1 MADKSITDLNVV
13 PGSID
18 DSNTWFAV
26 AQSGAAY
33 KVSGHD
39 FILALT
45 VILDGHGGIK
55 SITGPTTVG
64 LVDTYTITFA
74 DDSTTDFEVTNGKG
88 ITGIS
93 KTGTSGLVDTYTIS
107 YNDGSTSTFTVTN
120 GAKGDTGDSW
130 YVWIRY
136 SGSQPTQDSDMGTEP
151 DNWMGIYSGTS
162 STAPVHYTDY
172 DWFQIKGEKGDK
184 GDPST
189 IVSQSVTYQE
199 GTSPNVQPSGTWTT
213 TIPVVS
219 QGNYL
224 WTRTIVTFNSGN
236 PVTFFSVARM
246 GLDGTGSV
254 SSVNNQSPDANGNV
268 TVTASDIGTT
278 DSTSV
283 QSEINGVKN
292 TLTQLDD
299 GLAIQKSGDI
309 ADEALPYGTFIHLT
323 GNSDQINLPDG
334 LYQVTAING
343 INNNDSYST
352 SNLTNQASVNG
363 SLNTIVT
370 MFPKSAQ
377 LTIPNTKLSFTIS
390 FSNNDRHLIILS
402 GANAETR
409 SALFFVGCNSTGV
422 MSVQTIYLGSDFTLS
437 TAVNNQITITRSSG
451 ALAFVDFALNGKVI
465 ISYT

>member
-172 DWFQIKGEKGDK
+172 DWFQIKGEQGDK
-184 GDPST
+184 GDAAT

-236 PVTFFSVARM
+236 PVTFYSVARM
-246 GLDGTGSV
+246 GLDGSGSV

-268 TVTASDIGTT
+268 ALTADDIPTT
-278 DSTSV
+278 GGTSV
-283 QSEINGVKN
+283 EADLTAQRN
-292 TLTQLDD
+292 TLTQLKTDTFGNINLTGTNNTD
-299 GLAIQKSGDI
+299 STITA
-309 ADEALPYGTFIHLT
+309 GTFFY
-323 GNSDQINLPDG
+323 N
-334 LYQVTAING
+334 
-343 INNNDSYST
+343 
-352 SNLTNQASVNG
+352 NG
-363 SLNTIVT
+363 SLVRAKLDIQNG
-370 MFPKSAQ
+370 SA
-377 LTIPNTKLSFTIS
+377 
-390 FSNNDRHLIILS
+390 
-402 GANAETR
+402 
-409 SALFFVGCNSTGV
+409 
-422 MSVQTIYLGSDFTLS
+422 
-437 TAVNNQITITRSSG
+437 ITIGTNAKTVTAGGLNELMNTSWETDAAINITDYNSSSNQYTCPSDG
-451 ALAFVDFALNGKVI
+451 YLRIDSGDQANDALEACIGGRIYAMARCLVTNYITTNAVFVRKGLKVYVDYNI
-465 ISYT
+465 GGRGYLRFIPIHTIT

>member
-45 VILDGHGGIK
+45 IILDGHGGIK

-74 DDSTTDFEVTNGKG
+74 DDTTTTFAVENGKG

-93 KTGTSGLVDTYTIS
+93 KTGTSGLVDTYTIT

-246 GLDGTGSV
+246 GLDGSGSV

-268 TVTASDIGTT
+268 ALTADDIPTT
-278 DSTSV
+278 GGTSV
-283 QSEINGVKN
+283 EADLTAQRN
-292 TLTQLDD
+292 TLNQLGTEVGTLED
-299 GLAIQKSGDI
+299 GLVIHKTGDTADAAI
-309 ADEALPYGTFIHLT
+309 AYGTFIHLT
-323 GNSDQINLPDG
+323 GNSSPSLPDG
-334 LYQVTAING
+334 IYQVTQSGG
-343 INNNDSYST
+343 IGSGSSYTT
-352 SNLTNQASVNG
+352 SNLTRQ
-363 SLNTIVT
+363 
-370 MFPKSAQ
+370 
-377 LTIPNTKLSFTIS
+377 
-390 FSNNDRHLIILS
+390 
-402 GANAETR
+402 
-409 SALFFVGCNSTGV
+409 
-422 MSVQTIYLGSDFTLS
+422 SD
-437 TAVNNQITITRSSG
+437 ASG
-451 ALAFVDFALNGKVI
+451 ALNTLKKHTVYIQEEN
-465 ISYT
+465 ISYVNGQGNINISNLIGTPFSATLNTGYTVIVVPAGNTVYFLAFDISGTTIRRPADGTYTTKIFCLLN

>member
-93 KTGTSGLVDTYTIS
+93 KTGTSGLADTYTIS

-162 STAPVHYTDY
+162 SAAPVHYTDY

-224 WTRTIVTFNSGN
+224 WTRTIVTFNSGS

-246 GLDGTGSV
+246 GLDGSGSV

-268 TVTASDIGTT
+268 ALTADDIPTSGG
-278 DSTSV
+278 TSV
-283 QSEINGVKN
+283 EADLSGVKN
-292 TLTQLDD
+292 TLNQL
-299 GLAIQKSGDI
+299 
-309 ADEALPYGTFIHLT
+309 ALI
-323 GNSDQINLPDG
+323 GNT
-334 LYQVTAING
+334 TAINQNG
-343 INNNDSYST
+343 TYTKENVTGMTANHKVVNWGLFSDA
-352 SNLTNQASVNG
+352 NLTTPIS
-363 SLNTIVT
+363 
-370 MFPKSAQ
+370 
-377 LTIPNTKLSFTIS
+377 PN
-390 FSNNDRHLIILS
+390 NPPAD
-402 GANAETR
+402 
-409 SALFFVGCNSTGV
+409 
-422 MSVQTIYLGSDFTLS
+422 
-437 TAVNNQITITRSSG
+437 ITIAEEAGGYVITIANYTS
-451 ALAFVDFALNGKVI
+451 AFYMKPTFILPQN
-465 ISYT
+465 